1 MKSTRPPTHVHF
13 ETLTT
18 NPPVFQIARAQIAA
32 AKRRHPAAA
41 RHIVTSHGADLDD
54 LARWLPRTEILVTAF
69 NVIAQ
74 PRFPLR
80 QLAEAAPRLRWIH
93 LTSAGIDAVLPL
105 DWLPPGVTLTNSS
118 GIHSRKAGEYALM
131 SMLMLHAGLPR
142 LLTQQRA
149 AVWRQLFTPSIAGRT
164 VAIVGLGS
172 LGGSAARQ
180 ARHLGMTVLG
190 VRRTPTPHPHVDRLY
205 GFRHLR
211 SALKRADIVYV
222 AVPLTAETRQL
233 IDRRAFD
240 AMKPGAALI
249 NVSRAGVV
257 DYAVLVEKLRDGSLC
272 GAMLDVFDPEP
283 LPAASALWSVPNLII
298 TPHVAMDEADQY
310 IARALDLAFR
320 NLSAF
325 RAGRALRNTIDVSH
339 GY

>member
-1 MKSTRPPTHVHF
+1 MPPKRPPTQVHF
-13 ETLTT
+13 ESLTA
-18 NPPVFQIARAQIAA
+18 NPPVFQIARSQIAA
-32 AKRRHPAAA
+32 AKRRHPAVA
-41 RHIVTSHGADLDD
+41 RHIATSHGADLDD
-54 LARWLPRTEILVTAF
+54 VARWLPRAEVLVTAF
-69 NVIAQ
+69 NVVTQ

-80 QLAEAAPRLRWIH
+80 RLAEAAPRLRWIH
-93 LTSAGIDAVLPL
+93 LTSAGIDKVLPL
-105 DWLPPGVTLTNSS
+105 DWLPPQVTLTNSS

-131 SMLMLHAGLPR
+131 AMLMLHAGLPR
-142 LLTQQRA
+142 LLAQQRA

-164 VAIVGLGS
+164 VAIVGLGA
-172 LGGSAARQ
+172 LGSSAAKQ

-205 GFRHLR
+205 GFRHLH

-222 AVPLTAETRQL
+222 AVPLTAETRHL

-257 DYAVLVEKLRDGSLC
+257 DYAVLAEKLRDGALC

-283 LPAASALWSVPNLII
+283 LPAASPLWSVPNLIM

-310 IARALDLAFR
+310 IPRALDLAFR
-320 NLSAF
+320 NLPAF
-325 RAGRALRNTIDVSH
+325 RAGRKLQNTIDAAL

>member
-1 MKSTRPPTHVHF
+1 MPTKRPPTHVHF
-13 ETLTT
+13 ETLSA

-32 AKRRHPAAA
+32 AKRDHPSVA
-41 RHIVTSHGADLDD
+41 RQIVTSHGADLAAVD
-54 LARWLPRTEILVTAF
+54 RWLPRTEVLVTAF

-74 PRFPLR
+74 PGFPLR
-80 QLAEAAPRLRWIH
+80 RLAAAAPRLRWIH
-93 LTSAGIDAVLPL
+93 LTSAGIDKVLPL
-105 DWLPPGVTLTNSS
+105 DWLPPTVTLTNSS

-131 SMLMLHAGLPR
+131 AMLMLHAGLPQ
-142 LLTQQRA
+142 LLAQQRA
-149 AVWRQLFTPSIAGRT
+149 ALWRQRFTPSITGRT
-164 VAIVGLGS
+164 VAIIGLGG
-172 LGGSAARQ
+172 LGGVAAKQ

-190 VRRTPTPHPHVDRLY
+190 VRRTPTPHPHVDKLY
-205 GFRHLR
+205 GFRQLR

-222 AVPLTAETRQL
+222 AVPLTADTRHL

-249 NVSRAGVV
+249 NVARAGVV
-257 DYAVLVEKLRDGSLC
+257 DYAVLAEKLRAGALS

-283 LPAASALWSVPNLII
+283 LPAGSPLWSVPNLII

-310 IARALDLAFR
+310 IPRALDLAFR
-320 NLSAF
+320 NLRSF
-325 RAGRALRNTIDVSH
+325 RAGRTLQNTIDVDL